1 MDNPFKHINQPLK
14 EVPQELKSKV
24 MSDIAMA
31 KLIMDLAALFSYN
44 IGDVIETV
52 MRSRKPNKIEYNT
65 KKNPN

>member
-31 KLIMDLAALFSYN
+31 KLLMELAALFSYN
-44 IGDVIETV
+44 IGDVIDSV
-52 MRSRKPNKIEYNT
+52 MKKRKP
-65 KKNPN
+65 

>member
-1 MDNPFKHINQPLK
+1 MENPFKHINQPLK

-31 KLIMDLAALFSYN
+31 KLIMELAALFSYN

-52 MRSRKPNKIEYNT
+52 MKQRKP
-65 KKNPN
+65 KK